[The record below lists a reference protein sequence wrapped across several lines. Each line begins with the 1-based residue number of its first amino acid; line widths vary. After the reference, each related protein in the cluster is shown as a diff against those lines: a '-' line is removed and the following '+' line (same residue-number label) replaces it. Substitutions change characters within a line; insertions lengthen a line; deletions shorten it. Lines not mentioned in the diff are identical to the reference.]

1 MKSYDYYIDKLKE
14 KIDLNDRFIIV
25 TVFISSIIN
34 YIYMLTHQCLSHDG
48 LFNGPIYTSG
58 EWEMALGRPF
68 LILIDKLRGGLV
80 ASSVIFVIA
89 VACICLTLML
99 IKRIFKIDKKVLLF
113 LLSVLLVVFPTVAD
127 GALYIYCFDGYCI
140 SMLLATLGAYLVIRK
155 KYLFSIFF
163 VVCSLS
169 LYQAYI
175 SMTISLVLV
184 YFIIQLLDGK
194 DSLKDFFKAI
204 IVIFIG
210 VISYFICLKFG
221 MHILNRNL
229 ADYKGANSIGFNMI
243 FDIPGNIVE
252 CYKDFFAYL
261 FGDSI
266 VLNFY
271 YKRNVFNLI
280 MFSLL
285 VLVIIFRLFKLK
297 KIQSLLIVL
306 GLVLIPIFVCVMDII
321 AGDTSIIILTSIGF
335 YVFYLLALLV
345 IDRYSYF
352 NVFRNICVVSFGIL
366 IFTLFLSDNAEFMVR
381 QDVHNNFYYNTS
393 IALNKALLLDGYNDD
408 MKWMFNSIYIY
419 DSSLKELSL
428 GFVSDQNESYDNFR
442 GLAGIR
448 VFYERY
454 FGKKIDLVDYETYS
468 SILSTN
474 EFKNMKV
481 GSVKIIDNVIVVKTS
496 NYWY

>member
-163 VVCSLS
+163 VVGSLS

-175 SMTISLVLV
+175 SMTI
-184 YFIIQLLDGK
+184 
-194 DSLKDFFKAI
+194 
-204 IVIFIG
+204 
-210 VISYFICLKFG
+210 
-221 MHILNRNL
+221 
-229 ADYKGANSIGFNMI
+229 
-243 FDIPGNIVE
+243 
-252 CYKDFFAYL
+252 
-261 FGDSI
+261 
-266 VLNFY
+266 
-271 YKRNVFNLI
+271 
-280 MFSLL
+280 
-285 VLVIIFRLFKLK
+285 
-297 KIQSLLIVL
+297 
-306 GLVLIPIFVCVMDII
+306 
-321 AGDTSIIILTSIGF
+321 
-335 YVFYLLALLV
+335 
-345 IDRYSYF
+345 
-352 NVFRNICVVSFGIL
+352 
-366 IFTLFLSDNAEFMVR
+366 
-381 QDVHNNFYYNTS
+381 
-393 IALNKALLLDGYNDD
+393 
-408 MKWMFNSIYIY
+408 
-419 DSSLKELSL
+419 
-428 GFVSDQNESYDNFR
+428 
-442 GLAGIR
+442 
-448 VFYERY
+448 
-454 FGKKIDLVDYETYS
+454 
-468 SILSTN
+468 
-474 EFKNMKV
+474 
-481 GSVKIIDNVIVVKTS
+481 
-496 NYWY
+496 